1 MVGGV
6 EFCGGMVDLVEVK
19 KIMRDGKFC
28 KWGDFVIFLRWGFGV
43 EVGFAKKGD
52 VFLFDLKGLF
62 LAFFLL

>member
-6 EFCGGMVDLVEVK
+6 EFCGGMVDLLEIK

-52 VFLFDLKGLF
+52 VFCLI
-62 LAFFLL
+62 